1 MKKLIETALPLSS
14 INAQSISERTA
25 ATGHPANLHMWWGRS
40 PHESSTFSLMAA
52 LVDASD
58 NKEEL
63 LQRLDRIQ
71 NNAYTEFGDK
81 PTVFDPF
88 SGFGGIPLAA
98 QKLGLPVVAGDLNP
112 VAVMLTKAAAEIPA
126 IFANCPPINQF
137 SLFKDYVG
145 AAGLAEDV
153 QYYGEWLMEQAKE
166 RLKDI
171 YPNER
176 EGVPAAWIWART
188 VKCPNPACGC
198 QMPLVSSYVING
210 KPGREAWAEPVAT
223 DGKITFNVH
232 TGKCPSDKETNKFRN
247 YGARFICPIC
257 GEITADEYVKQQG
270 LNHELGAQMMA
281 VILDTP
287 TGREYK
293 APTEIQEA
301 AAMISIPDNIPH
313 GEIPDN
319 AHWFSPPGF
328 GIKEYSELFS
338 PRQLTMLTTFCDL
351 LLDVQDKAAS
361 DALAAG
367 MSPEGGSLSDG
378 GRGALAYGQAISVYL
393 AFVIDKMAD
402 RNTTVCSWNSSGGNP
417 RATFGRQAIPMVWNY
432 SEGNPFSTIT
442 GNFRTSLKNIVTAI
456 KELPCGSEVK
466 VFHGDAVTAD
476 YPENALICTELPYY
490 KAIGYAHLSDFFY
503 IWMRRSLKPI
513 FPAFFNQMVTSKE
526 ELSTVGQ
533 FYGREQKECEAEYEA
548 KMNSVIEKLYACANP
563 KYPSLLFYEFHKA
576 DRKAMENYEGEA
588 SLSPWEVFTG
598 NLVKAGFVISAVW
611 PIRSEA
617 ASDRADGIRI
627 LVVVRKQE
635 KTEQTTR
642 RGFITTL
649 KRELPD
655 VINTAFC
662 AGVDDVDKEIT
673 AMGCGLSIFT
683 RYKRV
688 MNADGSNMCI
698 HDALQI
704 IFQETSELL
713 NTSTDDDSIEEAVT
727 KED

>member
-1 MKKLIETALPLSS
+1 MQKLIETALPLSS

-25 ATGHPANLHMWWGRS
+25 AAGHPANLHMWWGRS
-40 PHESSTFSLMAA
+40 PHESSIAALMAA
-52 LVDASD
+52 LVDSSD
-58 NKEEL
+58 NQEEL
-63 LQRLDRIQ
+63 LRRLERIQ
-71 NNAYTEFGDK
+71 TNAYTKFGDK

-126 IFANCPPINQF
+126 IFANCPPVNQL

-153 QYYGEWLMEQAKE
+153 QYYGEWLMERAQE
-166 RLKDI
+166 QLKDI
-171 YPNER
+171 YPNEP

-210 KPGREAWAEPVAT
+210 KAGREAWVEPIAT
-223 DGKITFNVH
+223 DGKITFHVH
-232 TGKCPSDKETNKFRN
+232 LGKCPSGKETNKFRN

-257 GEITADEYVKQQG
+257 GEITANEYVKQQG
-270 LNHELGAQMMA
+270 LKHELGAQMMA
-281 VILDTP
+281 VALDTP

-301 AAMISIPDNIPH
+301 AAMVPIPENTPH
-313 GEIPDN
+313 GEIPNN

-367 MSPEGGSLSDG
+367 MSPEGGSLAAG
-378 GRGALAYGQAISVYL
+378 GRGALAYGQAVSVYL

-442 GNFRTSLKNIVTAI
+442 GNFKTSLKSIVTAI
-456 KELPCGSEVK
+456 KELPGGSDVEVS
-466 VFHGDAVTAD
+466 HGDAVTRD
-476 YPENALICTELPYY
+476 
-490 KAIGYAHLSDFFY
+490 
-503 IWMRRSLKPI
+503 
-513 FPAFFNQMVTSKE
+513 
-526 ELSTVGQ
+526 
-533 FYGREQKECEAEYEA
+533 
-548 KMNSVIEKLYACANP
+548 
-563 KYPSLLFYEFHKA
+563 
-576 DRKAMENYEGEA
+576 
-588 SLSPWEVFTG
+588 
-598 NLVKAGFVISAVW
+598 
-611 PIRSEA
+611 
-617 ASDRADGIRI
+617 
-627 LVVVRKQE
+627 
-635 KTEQTTR
+635 
-642 RGFITTL
+642 
-649 KRELPD
+649 
-655 VINTAFC
+655 
-662 AGVDDVDKEIT
+662 
-673 AMGCGLSIFT
+673 
-683 RYKRV
+683 
-688 MNADGSNMCI
+688 
-698 HDALQI
+698 
-704 IFQETSELL
+704 
-713 NTSTDDDSIEEAVT
+713 
-727 KED
+727 